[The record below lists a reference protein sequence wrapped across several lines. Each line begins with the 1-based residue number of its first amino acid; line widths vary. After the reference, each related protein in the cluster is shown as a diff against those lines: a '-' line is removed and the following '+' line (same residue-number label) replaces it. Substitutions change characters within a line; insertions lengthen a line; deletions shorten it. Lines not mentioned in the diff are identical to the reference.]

1 MINTD
6 TLEVSVQVSIWR
18 ILAGVG
24 IVTGTTVGAGM
35 LAIPTATAGLW
46 FGKSLCVFIITWFM
60 MMITGLM
67 ILEAGQYFPKRAHF
81 QTIVRAVLG
90 QKWAIINSLSLAFV
104 LYLLVYAYISVGGD
118 LTAHSIE
125 QISGQAMPLWAG
137 QLIFFG
143 VLGLVV
149 WLSHQWVA
157 RFNAVIVVALMI
169 SFLLTVAGMFS
180 SVKYDVLFPTQAGEW
195 QYIWVAL
202 PVVLTSFGYHINVP
216 TLRVYL
222 HNHSKK
228 VAIAIVLGSFIAL
241 LLYALWQLAVQGVLP
256 RAYFAPVIAG
266 DGQTSVLIK
275 AMSPFTQTHSA
286 TLLLTMFSYFAIAT
300 SFLGVAL
307 GLYEFIADVFS
318 FGDSLNDR
326 LKTAFISLGLPLLFC
341 LYKPYG
347 FVSAIAYAGLALT
360 IWALIIPA
368 MMIVKTRR
376 QAVSSIAKND
386 EDELIEP
393 FRVPF
398 GYLLVGMVILF
409 AVINIAAKVLSDAGW
424 VPVFTG

>member
-1 MINTD
+1 
-6 TLEVSVQVSIWR
+6 
-18 ILAGVG
+18 
-24 IVTGTTVGAGM
+24 
-35 LAIPTATAGLW
+35 
-46 FGKSLCVFIITWFM
+46 
-60 MMITGLM
+60 
-67 ILEAGQYFPKRAHF
+67 
-81 QTIVRAVLG
+81 
-90 QKWAIINSLSLAFV
+90 
-104 LYLLVYAYISVGGD
+104 
-118 LTAHSIE
+118 
-125 QISGQAMPLWAG
+125 
-137 QLIFFG
+137 
-143 VLGLVV
+143 
-149 WLSHQWVA
+149 
-157 RFNAVIVVALMI
+157 
-169 SFLLTVAGMFS
+169 
-180 SVKYDVLFPTQAGEW
+180 
-195 QYIWVAL
+195 
-202 PVVLTSFGYHINVP
+202 
-216 TLRVYL
+216 
-222 HNHSKK
+222 
-228 VAIAIVLGSFIAL
+228 
-241 LLYALWQLAVQGVLP
+241 
-256 RAYFAPVIAG
+256 
-266 DGQTSVLIK
+266 
-275 AMSPFTQTHSA
+275 MSPFTQTHSA